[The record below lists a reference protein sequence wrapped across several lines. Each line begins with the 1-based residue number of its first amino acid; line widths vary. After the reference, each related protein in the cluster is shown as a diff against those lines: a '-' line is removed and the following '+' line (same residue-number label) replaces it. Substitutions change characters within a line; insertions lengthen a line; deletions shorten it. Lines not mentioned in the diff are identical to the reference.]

1 MEMKMKKII
10 LFSVIIPA
18 IYLYPQVREIESR
31 TYFKQGNFEFNFST
45 NIGVGFS
52 TTNGIQTYQNYYP
65 YDSSYN
71 KFNFENS
78 DRPFNLLFTASIG
91 YCIIDGLAFEPEL
104 DLNLITD
111 AETSISLIGNLTYNF
126 NIPRKNTYPFI
137 KLGYGVSN
145 YSSDYYYYSYQNESN
160 GSSFDTRIINAGAGL
175 KFLYSS
181 GLAMKLEINFK
192 NYSYS
197 TSSTYSDQYYS
208 NTTSVD
214 GDMNVISISLGFSI
228 LL

>member
-1 MEMKMKKII
+1 VK
-10 LFSVIIPA
+10 
-18 IYLYPQVREIESR
+18 EIESR

-52 TTNGIQTYQNYYP
+52 TFNSTTSSQNFYQ
-65 YDSSYN
+65 YDSSYY
-71 KFNFENS
+71 EYTSEYS
-78 DRPFNLLFTASIG
+78 DRPFNLLFTASFG
-91 YCIIDGLAFEPEL
+91 YCIFDGLAFEPEL
-104 DLNLITD
+104 DINLITD

-126 NIPRKNTYPFI
+126 NIPRKSTYPFI

-145 YSSDYYYYSYQNESN
+145 YLSDEYYGYPAKSD
-160 GSSFDTRIINAGAGL
+160 GSSFDTKIINAGAGL
-175 KFLYSS
+175 KLVYSS

-197 TSSTYSDQYYS
+197 TSSTYSDQYS
-208 NTTSVD
+208 KHTTDVE

>member
-1 MEMKMKKII
+1 MEMKIKKII
-10 LFSVIIPA
+10 LLSVIIPA

-31 TYFKQGNFEFNFST
+31 SYFKQGNFEFNFST

-52 TTNGIQTYQNYYP
+52 TSNFTSTNQNFYEF
-65 YDSSYN
+65 DSSYS
-71 KFNFENS
+71 EYTSEYS

-104 DLNLITD
+104 DINLITD

-145 YSSDYYYYSYQNESN
+145 YLSEGYYGYPNESD

-197 TSSTYSDQYYS
+197 TSRTYSDQYYR
-208 NTTSVD
+208 NTTDID